1 MHRWERHR
9 AKVSVSVLVQEQ
21 PPIKGL
27 SVKTRPRLLALLL
40 PAMLRLLSLLL
51 GLSPA
56 PGRWPSVA
64 GVQDSGMQ
72 LDFPTG

>member
-1 MHRWERHR
+1 MRRIAQRRVALILLLLLLSHR
-9 AKVSVSVLVQEQ
+9 L
-21 PPIKGL
+21 L
-27 SVKTRPRLLALLL
+27 RLLALLL